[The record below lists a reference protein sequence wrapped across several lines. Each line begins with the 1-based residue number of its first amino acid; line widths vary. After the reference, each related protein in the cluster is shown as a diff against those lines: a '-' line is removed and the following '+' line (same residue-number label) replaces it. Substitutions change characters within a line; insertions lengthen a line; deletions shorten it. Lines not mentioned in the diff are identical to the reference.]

1 MHAAE
6 VAAGGLLAPAP
17 EAAAIAL
24 VPEPV
29 AAPAPVAV
37 EAKKPAAPVV
47 LGAEFVRALGFPAAA
62 VVATPAP
69 PAVTPAP
76 EPSAAT
82 EPVAPAPRAAITRVL
97 VVDDSLV
104 ARMELGRVLER
115 HGWEVEWVE
124 TAAEM
129 WSVLPENEWAIVFVD
144 VSLPDA
150 RGRAHQKTLAD
161 RQRTARRRFEV
172 VALTRDASDERLVH
186 DAGITRM
193 LRKPF
198 APGAVERA
206 VRELRGG
213 RS

>member
-1 MHAAE
+1 
-6 VAAGGLLAPAP
+6 
-17 EAAAIAL
+17 
-24 VPEPV
+24 
-29 AAPAPVAV
+29 
-37 EAKKPAAPVV
+37 
-47 LGAEFVRALGFPAAA
+47 LGAEFVRALGSPAGA

-76 EPSAAT
+76 EPSAAR

-129 WSVLPENEWAIVFVD
+129 WSVLPENEWSIVFVD

-150 RGRAHQKTLAD
+150 RGRAHLQTLAD

-172 VALTRDASDERLVH
+172 VALTRDANDELLVH